1 MMNYL
6 TVGKENSGDID
17 LYYFAIDG
25 KGVVV
30 SVDGPIAVGTHVRLV
45 EETGDRGSR
54 LSVTAEG
61 N

>member
-1 MMNYL
+1 MNYI
-6 TVGKENSGDID
+6 TVGKENSGDIE
-17 LYYFAIDG
+17 LSYFAIDG
-25 KGVVV
+25 KDVVV

-45 EETGDRGSR
+45 EEKGDRGSR